1 MPPDRSRILIVD
13 DVPDNIQ
20 VLHEVLHDDYDT
32 YFATSGNEALGT
44 FVTVRPDL
52 VLLDIMMPGI
62 DGYEVC
68 RALKEDE
75 ATKDTPV
82 IFVTALGQAHQETRG
97 LEMGAADYITKPF
110 NPSLVRL
117 RVKNHLELKMQR
129 DTLARRTAELER
141 ALAKVKTLTGLL
153 PICGGCKKIRDDTG
167 YWHQLEEYIREHS
180 QAEFTHS
187 LCKSCAKELYP
198 EFYCDIFPEDEE

>member
-1 MPPDRSRILIVD
+1 MPPDKPRILIVD

-20 VLHEVLHDDYDT
+20 VLHEALRDDYDT
-32 YFATSGNEALGT
+32 YFATSGKEALGT
-44 FVTVRPDL
+44 FVTVHPDL

-68 RALKEDE
+68 RTIKEDQ
-75 ATKDTPV
+75 ATRDTPV

-97 LEMGAADYITKPF
+97 LEMGAVDYITKPF
-110 NPSLVRL
+110 NPALVRL
-117 RVKNHLELKMQR
+117 RVKNQLELKFQR
-129 DTLARRTAELER
+129 DTLARRTEELER

-167 YWHQLEEYIREHS
+167 YWHQLEEYIRDHS
-180 QAEFTHS
+180 EAEFTHS
-187 LCKSCAKELYP
+187 LCKSCAKDMYP
-198 EFYCDIFPEDEE
+198 DFYRVMFPEEGE